1 MADNKNKKTVEGTY
15 YAGIALAGISVL
27 LFIIGMFRGN
37 HVTLSE
43 GKIEL
48 SRLGRPYLVSTAT
61 YLLLVG
67 LVLLGVSNYFA
78 NRSRY

>member
-1 MADNKNKKTVEGTY
+1 MADHKKVVDGTY
-15 YAGIALAGISVL
+15 YAGVALAGISVI
-27 LFIIGMFRGN
+27 LFIWGMFSGN
-37 HVTLSE
+37 RVTISD
-43 GKIEL
+43 KTIEM

-78 NRSRY
+78 NRAK